1 ERAELLPERLVAL
14 AVAAPELVPAGRVH
28 ARVTREDRRERRI
41 LQLER
46 VARDDAHPRPPG
58 GEHGREADDVVLD
71 DHVRPEL
78 VQALG
83 EPLLDVVRAVHELL
97 PDREDQALE
106 LVDRRPAELRR
117 GVMDEVLPELA
128 RLLLDLGLRL
138 QAHQRLLEALRLER
152 PRKRLLDDEDDAR
165 AALAQHTADP
175 DAVVR

>member
-1 ERAELLPERLVAL
+1 
-14 AVAAPELVPAGRVH
+14 
-28 ARVTREDRRERRI
+28 EDRLERRI

-78 VQALG
+78 VEDLG
-83 EPLLDVVRAVHELL
+83 EPLVDVARAVDELL

-106 LVDRRPAELRR
+106 LVDRRPPELRCR
-117 GVMDEVLPELA
+117 VADEVLPELP

-138 QAHQRLLEALRLER
+138 EVEEEPGQLWKDFIR
-152 PRKRLLDDEDDAR
+152 D
-165 AALAQHTADP
+165 TA
-175 DAVVR
+175 VRIL